1 MEIII
6 IVLIGIIFTLLFIIK
21 NMLRKYELL
30 ESEVELYDIFLERVY
45 MKLKTSYDRMKKVDR
60 LGAFQSDD
68 ETGVIFSEI
77 KLAMEEINDELN
89 LEDGSQEK
97 E

>member
-60 LGAFQSDD
+60 IGAFQSDD